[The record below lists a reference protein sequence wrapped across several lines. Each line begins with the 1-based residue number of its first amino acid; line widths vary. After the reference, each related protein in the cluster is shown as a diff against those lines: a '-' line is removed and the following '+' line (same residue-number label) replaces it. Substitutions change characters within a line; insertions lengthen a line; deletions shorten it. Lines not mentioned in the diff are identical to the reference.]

1 MFCLSIASNMDA
13 FSIKAPALPDVM
25 ISRQPYRQGQ
35 DGITLWSRIR
45 ENAQWKRK
53 QFSLAP
59 RIIALF

>member
-1 MFCLSIASNMDA
+1 MDA